1 MKNILI
7 KFKHGEE
14 IICEA
19 EDLGNEYFVKNC
31 ASLMPMENQSWHLL
45 TWMPYCNA
53 TDGIKIGKEHIIF
66 VADLESD
73 MLKYFQQWKEIL
85 EGKRVEIKT

>member
-19 EDLGNEYFVKNC
+19 EDLGQEYFIKNC
-31 ASLMPMENQSWHLL
+31 AALMPVENQSWHLL

-53 TDGIKIGKEHIIF
+53 TDGIKINKENIIF

-73 MLKYFQQWKEIL
+73 MEKYFEKWKSIL
-85 EGKRVEIKT
+85 AGKKVEIQS